1 MSNHTH
7 DRLEKDTRQSRGY
20 IIWPVA
26 YILLALT
33 FVAAASAWGGH
44 GGMRGH
50 GMFGRH
56 HGGPPDA
63 EAVRERVAFG
73 LEWGLRKL
81 DATPDQEQQIQ
92 AIAADAV
99 DRMIALHEG
108 HADSKE
114 TLRALVTAEQV
125 DRVALEAWRA
135 QQIATFDR
143 ASLQLADSVA
153 SVLDVLSPE
162 QRAQLAEQM
171 ARHHR

>member
-1 MSNHTH
+1 MSAYTK
-7 DRLEKDTRQSRGY
+7 DRLEKSAKPSRGY
-20 IIWPVA
+20 IVWPIA
-26 YILLALT
+26 FILLALA
-33 FVAAASAWGGH
+33 VSVAASAWGGH

-81 DATPDQEQQIQ
+81 DATPEQEQQIQ
-92 AIAADAV
+92 VIAADAV

-108 HADSKE
+108 RAESKE

-125 DRVALEAWRA
+125 DRAALEAWRA

-143 ASLQLADSVA
+143 ASQQLADSVA
-153 SVLDVLSPE
+153 SALDVLTPE
-162 QRAQLAEQM
+162 QRAQLAEEM
-171 ARHHR
+171 ARHHH